1 MLNEITEIM
10 KMVKDTIDELNQ
22 ESMKEL
28 VGEIK
33 EVMRL
38 VVDKMSKENTGET
51 LDGRKEGGIKVIL
64 SEIDREIA
72 KDLTDVSDI
81 IKEAVDVV
89 KKHIESENIDCCYPY
104 VICFVYKDARC
115 VNIFNGAC
123 ETWK

>member
-10 KMVKDTIDELNQ
+10 RMVKDTVDELNQ
-22 ESMKEL
+22 ESMKVL

-33 EVMRL
+33 EVMRQ
-38 VVDKMSKENTGET
+38 VVDRISKENTGET
-51 LDGRKEGGIKVIL
+51 PDGRKKGGIKVIL
-64 SEIDREIA
+64 GEIDQEIA

-89 KKHIESENIDCCYPY
+89 KKNMERENIDCCCPF